1 MLVLCTVRVELVA
14 EGAKPK
20 TQPDSSDD
28 DDDDDDDCIDQVKDR
43 QQTQLPGGTDRKTI
57 FTRQLHI

>member
-1 MLVLCTVRVELVA
+1 MELVA

-28 DDDDDDDCIDQVKDR
+28 DDDDDCIDQVKDR
-43 QQTQLPGGTDRKTI
+43 QQTQLPGGADRKTI